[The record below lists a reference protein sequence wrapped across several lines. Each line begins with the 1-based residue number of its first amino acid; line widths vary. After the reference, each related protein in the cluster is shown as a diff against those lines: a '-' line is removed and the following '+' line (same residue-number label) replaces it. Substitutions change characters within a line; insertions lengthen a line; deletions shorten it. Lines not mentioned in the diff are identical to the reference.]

1 MTLCNGCLRS
11 ASAMRHRNVIG
22 PQVRKLRDR
31 LGWSQEQ
38 LAAKLQLAG
47 LDISRTALAKIESG
61 KQGVLDFQVLY
72 FRRVL
77 KADSDDL
84 YRPFDPLTPDFHER
98 VRRFMGTPAVII
110 GTLLPT
116 IFQVFENCA

>member
-1 MTLCNGCLRS
+1 
-11 ASAMRHRNVIG
+11 MRHRNVIG

-31 LGWSQEQ
+31 RGWSQEQ
-38 LAAKLQLAG
+38 LAAKLQLDG

-84 YRPFDPLTPDFHER
+84 YRPFDPRTPDFHER
-98 VRRFMGTPAVII
+98 VRRFMGAQAVII
-110 GTLLPT
+110 GAFVPT